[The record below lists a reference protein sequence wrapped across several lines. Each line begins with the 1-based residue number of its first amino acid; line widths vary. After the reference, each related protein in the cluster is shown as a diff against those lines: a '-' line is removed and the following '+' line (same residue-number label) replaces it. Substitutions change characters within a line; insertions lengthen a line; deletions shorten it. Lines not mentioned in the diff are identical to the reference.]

1 MVEKLRVATD
11 GEVLNVILQAST
23 ELKRR
28 ARPAFW
34 DLLDGV
40 IRIYG
45 SPDDTWCM
53 FKDSGRFVCEITTP
67 EWALT
72 CKGDTPIEAAVGV
85 CAEYRVAKDV
95 TPIPQSNR

>member
-28 ARPAFW
+28 ARPPFW

-45 SPDDTWCM
+45 CPDDSWCM
-53 FKDSGRFVCEITTP
+53 FKENGRFVCEMRT
-67 EWALT
+67 ADCSLT
-72 CKGDTPIEAAVGV
+72 AQGDTPIEAAVGV
-85 CAEYRVAKDV
+85 CSQYRVAKDLGTTQV
-95 TPIPQSNR
+95 SDR